1 MEHRKGVRWM
11 KPRKVMV
18 HLEVRS
24 DVPVKKLMEKGR
36 WVWRKDAMGTEVVDV
51 HQVTAQ
57 VVRESK

>member
-1 MEHRKGVRWM
+1 M

-24 DVPVKKLMEKGR
+24 DVPVKKPMEKGR
-36 WVWRKDAMGTEVVDV
+36 WVWRKDAMGAEVVDV